1 MAFYVVHLCFRWSFE
16 MQCKFQYLFFLNE
29 VNCIDFQCIKPVSR
43 FPITKLTHSTGFVYS
58 IHEFSVI
65 GQCESKKHTICYQ
78 KSSFLSLPQVIHQRD
93 YRNHR
98 KQSIKLSLLR
108 KFNQNYYCGL
118 ALSHFDTV
126 QIRCIRRASQLE
138 YDSKPFSSFHIR
150 QTVISLCHS
159 HTKSLLPFC
168 PFGHKHGKIAVRS
181 FEV

>member
-1 MAFYVVHLCFRWSFE
+1 M
-16 MQCKFQYLFFLNE
+16 
-29 VNCIDFQCIKPVSR
+29 NCVDFQCIKPVSR
-43 FPITKLTHSTGFVYS
+43 IPITKLTHSTEFVYMNFPSLANLNRKS
-58 IHEFSVI
+58 IQFR
-65 GQCESKKHTICYQ
+65 YQ

-98 KQSIKLSLLR
+98 KQSIKLLLLR

-126 QIRCIRRASQLE
+126 QIRCIRRVSQLE
-138 YDSKPFSSFHIR
+138 YDSKPFSSFHTR

-168 PFGHKHGKIAVRS
+168 LFGHKHGKICG
-181 FEV
+181 

>member
-1 MAFYVVHLCFRWSFE
+1 MYQTC
-16 MQCKFQYLFFLNE
+16 Q
-29 VNCIDFQCIKPVSR
+29 
-43 FPITKLTHSTGFVYS
+43 PISYYKTYPLYRIC

-65 GQCESKKHTICYQ
+65 GQSESKKHTICYQ

-98 KQSIKLSLLR
+98 KRSIKLLFLR